1 MIVGSLGLVGNSC
14 SLFLFARQKV
24 HRIFHNLLFL
34 LAIFDLVR
42 CCEKKVF
49 FTPTIFDGIKL

>member
-1 MIVGSLGLVGNSC
+1 VGNSY

-34 LAIFDLVR
+34 LAIFDLVSEAR
-42 CCEKKVF
+42 GRF
-49 FTPTIFDGIKL
+49 FYFAVGETCDQ

>member
-1 MIVGSLGLVGNSC
+1 VIGSAGLVGNSY

-34 LAIFDLVR
+34 LAIFDLVSEAR
-42 CCEKKVF
+42 GRF
-49 FTPTIFDGIKL
+49 FYFAVGETCDQ